1 MKDFFYKT
9 FTLMLFILSVGLF
22 YTALSASY
30 STVFINLVLIIMS
43 IFVLIHAC
51 GRVDKTLHFGSH
63 QIKNNDDNQSNNEH

>member
-22 YTALSASY
+22 YTALCASY

-43 IFVLIHAC
+43 IFVLLQAC
-51 GRVDKTLHFGSH
+51 GRVDKALHLGKY
-63 QIKNNDDNQSNNEH
+63 QNNDTIQS

>member
-9 FTLMLFILSVGLF
+9 FTLMFFIFAVALF
-22 YTALSASY
+22 YTAISVTY
-30 STVFINLVLIIMS
+30 SSVFINLVLIIMS